1 MDAKSSS
8 LVVVAVASLSASL
21 VAGRTVTPLDGGW
34 TCDGAP
40 VVVPHTWN
48 AVDAADGEGR
58 AEDWS
63 KIGYSSGATSYVRKV
78 VSYRRAL
85 PDAKPGRRYFVRCP
99 GASVKAEVKVNGV
112 SIGRHVGSFTAFCFE
127 ATDAMKSSG
136 NGLEIVVDSRFDEE
150 VQPIHADFSVYG
162 GLYRLPELI
171 ETDAVCIDPVTD
183 GARGV
188 VLEADAKTGVVVAH
202 VSVLGGTNETLR
214 YEFPNPKLWSPEE
227 PNLYT
232 LDVEIAQKGCR
243 DAVCCRFGFRTA
255 EFRDDGFYLN
265 GRKRKIRG
273 VCRHQDREGRGWC
286 RTRADEAEDIRWMKL
301 MGADGVRTSHYPD
314 SEAFYDLCDEVGI
327 LVWTE
332 VPKVNG
338 LTFTPQAEENERMM
352 AREMVAQHR
361 NHPSIITWGLFNEL
375 YNKQMPEPPE
385 PRIRALRDYVK
396 SLDPSRPTTAA
407 SSRPKCAELNAI
419 SDVIGFNLYPGW
431 YGRKAHQMNEAI
443 DEAFAINPSRKTAA
457 ISEYGCG
464 GSIAHHADARWRP
477 ASTNGPFH
485 PEEYHAYLHWGN
497 YRAIA
502 ADERLWGSFLWVMF
516 DLGSDARREGAK
528 YGINDKGMVT
538 WDRMVAKDAFY
549 LYKANWN
556 PAPELHLVGERMT
569 ETTNALATVMA
580 FSNVGRVKLFVNGKL
595 YDEKEPDSIH
605 TVLWEDVPLDDG
617 VNEIQVRAGNFLK
630 VARWRRVPPRFPRIS
645 APRAITQG
653 PHEHFLASYF
663 AINSWSPDNRYVLV
677 LETDVNGRLSKVG
690 EPCTIGVVDTQ
701 DGNRFIPFAETRAWN
716 FQEAA
721 MGHWLPWGKDL
732 VLFNDFRDGK
742 FVCVIMNWRTKE
754 ELRVLPYPVGA
765 VSPDGRKAIS
775 LNYARIRL
783 TRPGYGYAGPGQD
796 PLVGDAW
803 PTNDGLWLVDLE
815 TGDAKLIVSIAAVRG
830 QVPEVGEKGLFY
842 FCHTVFSR
850 DGGRVFWLARG
861 IDWYDPVAEKAGP
874 WTTTAFTCRVDG
886 TDIRRCFPGRDWGG
900 SHFNWLDDK
909 TMVVTVYPKEI
920 GRGAWHVKFT
930 VGEEDKVK
938 RLAPGLLDWDGHCVW
953 SPNGN
958 WMSTEGYF
966 DKTNKRNWVLMRAAD
981 EAVIPVGSF
990 YVPEKYVSDWRC
1002 DLHARWR
1009 PDGKQLGFNSVHEG
1023 SRQVYVMDV
1032 EE

>member
-1 MDAKSSS
+1 MAARSDFA
-8 LVVVAVASLSASL
+8 VVAIALLSA
-21 VAGRTVTPLDGGW
+21 AAFADRTVLPLDGGW

-58 AEDWS
+58 AEDWA
-63 KIGYSSGATSYVRKV
+63 KVGYSSGATSYVRKV
-78 VSYRRAL
+78 AVYRRAL

-127 ATDAMKSSG
+127 ATDAMKPSG
-136 NGLEIVVDSRFDEE
+136 NGLEIVVDSRFDED

-188 VLEADAKTGVVVAH
+188 VLDADAKTGVVVAR
-202 VSVLGGTNETLR
+202 VSVLGGTNETHR
-214 YEFPNPKLWSPEE
+214 YEFPNPKLWSPDE

-232 LDVEIAQKGCR
+232 LDVAVEQKGCR
-243 DAVCCRFGFRTA
+243 DAVRCRFGFRTA
-255 EFRDDGFYLN
+255 EFREDGFYLN
-265 GRKRKIRG
+265 GKKRKIRG

-286 RTRADEAEDIRWMKL
+286 RTRADEAEDVRWMKL

-314 SEAFYDLCDEVGI
+314 SEAFYDLCDEAGV
-327 LVWTE
+327 LVWAE
-332 VPKVNG
+332 VPNVNG

-361 NHPSIITWGLFNEL
+361 NHPSVFAWGLFNEL
-375 YNKQMPEPPE
+375 YNKQMSEPPE

-396 SLDPSRPTTAA
+396 SLDPSRPTTSA
-407 SSRPKCAELNAI
+407 SSRPKSAELNAI

-431 YGRKAHQMNEAI
+431 YGRKADQMDEAI
-443 DEAFAINPSRKTAA
+443 DEAFRLNPSRRTAA

-477 ASTNGPFH
+477 AGTSGPFH

-502 ADERLWGSFLWVMF
+502 ADERVWGSFLWVMF

-528 YGINDKGMVT
+528 YGINDKGLVT

-556 PAPELHLVGERMT
+556 PSPELHLVGERMT

-580 FSNVGRVKLFVNGKL
+580 FSNVGRVKLFVNGRL
-595 YDEKEPDSIH
+595 HGEKDPDSVN
-605 TVLWEDVPLDDG
+605 TVLWTDVPLADG

-645 APRAITQG
+645 APRAITKG

-677 LETDVNGRLSKVG
+677 LETDVNGRLSKAG
-690 EPCTIGVVDTQ
+690 EPCTVGVVDTRG
-701 DGNRFIPFAETRAWN
+701 GNRFIPFAETRAWN

-721 MGHWLPWGKDL
+721 MGHWLPWGKDI
-732 VLFNDFRDGK
+732 VLFNDFRDGR
-742 FVCVIMNWRTKE
+742 FVCVVMNWRTKE
-754 ELRVLPYPVGA
+754 TVRVIPHPVGA

-803 PTNDGLWLVDLE
+803 PENDGLWLVDLE
-815 TGDAKLIVSIAAVRG
+815 TGDAKLIVPVAAVRG
-830 QVPEVGEKGLFY
+830 KVPEVGENGLFY

-874 WTTTAFTCRVDG
+874 WTTTAFTCRTDG
-886 TDIRRCFPGRDWGG
+886 SEIRRCFPGRDWGG
-900 SHFNWLDDK
+900 SHFNWLDDR

-920 GRGAWHVKFT
+920 GHGAWHVKFT
-930 VGEEDKVK
+930 VGEEENVK

-958 WMSTEGYF
+958 WMSSEGYF

-990 YVPEKYVSDWRC
+990 FVPEAYGSGDWRC

-1009 PDGKQLGFNSVHEG
+1009 PDGRQLGFNSVHEG